1 MTVPQSTLAGIVD
14 NNISAKPIFLTRE
27 ETELRLNL
35 SRYVLFTDIDIQK
48 VILLDGDTYIKGDL
62 SQQWAET
69 TLEALG
75 KDTDDIEGTLI
86 LVNGNLTVAG
96 TIKPSDEYFPHL
108 LVIGNVQCDVLQ
120 SYDEFIHITGNAD
133 ITWAFDGNYNH
144 GSIVIEG
151 ITRAPYVL
159 NYEHHSSI
167 KPEGAILINYYD
179 DRNKFLTYD
188 YTITDLERI
197 MVPAVLDENKNL
209 LQFDFIELL
218 KTGKSPLKEGVRPA
232 HIMLL
237 DELDQLSSGNTTIQ
251 ELDLTEKRLREFSAA
266 ITKITSLKKL
276 VLNDNAIGSI
286 PSAIKEL
293 VNLEELHCQ
302 NCGLKTLP
310 AEIGLLP
317 NLRYLNISYNKNLIL
332 PESINQ
338 LSSLRVLDI
347 SYNIGFGLPASLTGL
362 KDLEELACN
371 HCSTEEPCE
380 FPVAITQL
388 QGLKWLFMGYN
399 SLKTIPESILNLHNL
414 EELGLDASLS
424 YLNELPDL
432 SKLKKLKT
440 IHAHGLVPHHP
451 YPVARQSLL
460 RSFFKITSL
469 EALYLDR
476 HGKREEVF
484 INKNELARMEQNL
497 AHDPERFQEFTAR
510 LVDQPNEY
518 WGTGKKGVLRD
529 ALKAE
534 HLEGISNLQHLKVLD
549 LSFNDLTSLPEEILT
564 LKNLQLLDLKYNHL
578 PASERLKIAKTLP
591 GCTIDLRNNGAE
603 TETAD
608 TEEVKQ
614 WQAMNTLIK
623 EANTLMYA
631 EDDREKLLLSLIK
644 YDEVLTY
651 FSSGKVVDE
660 YNLLYANYGKA
671 YAYSYLTSTHK
682 AAFSSVELSE
692 LIHAA
697 IKQGLHTLSQ
707 VPSTIWHHT
716 DLGKFHKEIT
726 RITANS
732 LAWLMHV
739 INDKKEALEKALEII
754 MKGEAY
760 IEDETHYFIYNTQ
773 VRILLK
779 LGRTDEAYQV
789 VKRMLALL
797 PEFGDF
803 QDIKNDTDYK
813 TWLAKQ

>member
-1 MTVPQSTLAGIVD
+1 MTVPQSTLASIVD

-27 ETELRLNL
+27 ETEQRLDL
-35 SRYVLFTDIDIQK
+35 SPYVLFTDIDIQK

-62 SQQWAET
+62 SQQWAEA
-69 TLEALG
+69 TLETLG
-75 KDTDDIEGTLI
+75 EDTDLEDILI

-151 ITRAPYVL
+151 ITRVPYLL

-179 DRNKFLTYD
+179 DRDKYFVYD

-209 LQFDFIELL
+209 MQFDFIELL

-232 HIMLL
+232 YIMLL
-237 DELDQLSSGNTTIQ
+237 DELNQLSSGNTTIQ
-251 ELDLTEKRLREFSAA
+251 ELDLSEKKLREFPAA

-286 PSAIKEL
+286 PATIKDL
-293 VNLEELHCQ
+293 VNLEELHLK
-302 NCGLKTLP
+302 NCDLKTLP
-310 AEIGLLP
+310 IEIGLLP
-317 NLRYLNISYNKNLIL
+317 NLQVLYVSYNKNLIL

-362 KDLEELACN
+362 KNLEELACN
-371 HCSTEEPCE
+371 QCCTDVPTE
-380 FPVAITQL
+380 FPAAITQL
-388 QGLKWLFMGYN
+388 TRLKWLFITYN
-399 SLKTIPESILNLHNL
+399 SLKAIPESIQNLQNL

-451 YPVARQSLL
+451 YPVAKQSLL
-460 RSFFKITSL
+460 QSFFKITSL
-469 EALYLDR
+469 EELYIDR

-484 INKNELARMEQNL
+484 INKNELAKIEQNL
-497 AHDPERFQEFTAR
+497 AHDPERFQEFIAR
-510 LVDQPNEY
+510 LTDQPNEY
-518 WGTGKKGVLRD
+518 WGTGKTGVIRD

-534 HLEGISNLQHLKVLD
+534 HLEGISGLQQLKALD
-549 LSFNDLTSLPEEILT
+549 LSFNDLSSLPAEILT
-564 LKNLQLLDLKYNHL
+564 LKNLQFLDLQYNRL
-578 PASERLKIAKTLP
+578 PFSERFSIAKALP
-591 GCTIDLRNNGAE
+591 GCTIDFRNN
-603 TETAD
+603 TTDNETAD
-608 TEEVKQ
+608 TEEEKQ
-614 WQAMNTLIK
+614 WQAINTLIK

-660 YNLLYANYGKA
+660 YNLLYANYGKV

-682 AAFSSVELSE
+682 AAFSSLELSE

-697 IKQGLHTLSQ
+697 IKQGLHTLSL
-707 VPSTIWHHT
+707 VPSTIWHYT
-716 DLGKFHKEIT
+716 DLGKFHEEII

-732 LAWLMHV
+732 VAWLMHT
-739 INDKKEALEKALEII
+739 INDTKEKLEKALKII
-754 MKGEAY
+754 LKGEAY
-760 IEDETHYFIYNTQ
+760 IENESHYFIYNTQ

-779 LGRTDEAYQV
+779 LGRTDEAYQI
-789 VKRMLALL
+789 VKRTLARL
-797 PEFGDF
+797 PDFNDF
-803 QDIKNDTDYK
+803 QEIKINTDYK